1 MSRRLLRLSGG
12 GVVVLALVA
21 LVLSVGPL
29 GDTLALFNGETQNAG
44 STFAGGWVGAPT
56 GATATANGYD
66 VNLSWTP
73 GTHGPVTGQQ
83 LLGVDNSTNSDCT
96 GAAYALIATLA
107 SATTAS
113 YTDLLRGTAL
123 NDGNW
128 FCYELVSTS
137 ATVWTS
143 VTPLAAIQVGL
154 AATALSIANAGG
166 TAGTIERNDT
176 ITLTFNQQTNLGAS
190 NINVCVWSSGVIVLG
205 DTLACATSTDPYTV
219 GKLTLSGATIA
230 GNLAFTSSTVS
241 LSGSAPWTMTITLRG
256 TTSTTT
262 VTGSPT
268 WTLTPAATILSV
280 VSTHQATICTTATST
295 CRPTTTGSF

>member
-1 MSRRLLRLSGG
+1 VSRRLLRLAGG
-12 GVVVLALVA
+12 GVVVLAFVA
-21 LVLSVGPL
+21 LVLSLGPL

-56 GATATANGYD
+56 GASATASGYD
-66 VNLSWTP
+66 VNLAWTP

-137 ATVWTS
+137 ASVWTAA
-143 VTPLAAIQVGL
+143 TPLPAIQVGL
-154 AATALSIANAGG
+154 AATGLSIANAGG

-176 ITLTFNQQTNLGAS
+176 IKLTFNQQTNLGTS

-205 DTLACATSTDPYTV
+205 DTLACLTSTDPYTV

-230 GNLAFTSSTVS
+230 GNLAFTSSTVA
-241 LSGSAPWTMTITLRG
+241 LSGSAPWTMTITLRS

-268 WTLTPAATILSV
+268 WTLTPAATILSA

-295 CRPTTTGSF
+295 CQPTTTGNF